1 MILFSVVGGYV
12 FYKIMKPVN
21 ERILQVTFDPL
32 VRRAENIR
40 QGRDPN
46 YEVPMTE
53 KDIKAIKEFCER
65 VPMTQSDLKAVKE
78 YCERKLDK

>member
-1 MILFSVVGGYV
+1 MIYFYAFLVILGMILFSLVGGYL

-21 ERILQVTFDPL
+21 ERMLQMTFDPL

-46 YEVPMTE
+46 YEVPMGE
-53 KDIKAIKEFCER
+53 KDIKA
-65 VPMTQSDLKAVKE
+65 VKE
-78 YCERKLDK
+78 YRERTLDK

>member
-1 MILFSVVGGYV
+1 MIYFYAFLVVVGMILFSLVGGYL

-21 ERILQVTFDPL
+21 ERMLQMTFDPL

-46 YEVPMTE
+46 YQVPMTE
-53 KDIKAIKEFCER
+53 K
-65 VPMTQSDLKAVKE
+65 DLKAVKE
-78 YCERKLDK
+78 YREKLDK